1 MSEYILNFDGSISKN
16 PGGIAA
22 CGYVIKKDGVKYDSD
37 AYVIGEGPY
46 SNNYAEFYGAY
57 LGLQYIY
64 FIAQPNDKIFIR
76 GDSQLAINV
85 LAGKW
90 KSDSLKLYYPAYE
103 KADNMT
109 KLLRKMGCYVDFS
122 WVPRKMNQEAD
133 ELSKYDRK

>member
-16 PGGIAA
+16 PGGFAA
-22 CGYVIKKDGVKYDSD
+22 CGYVLKKNGVVVKEE
-37 AYVIGEGPY
+37 AYKIGEGPF

-57 LGLQYIY
+57 LGLQYVT
-64 FIAQPNDKIFIR
+64 QLVEPKDKIFIR

-103 KADNMT
+103 KADSMT

-122 WVPRKMNQEAD
+122 WIPRKMNQEAD

>member
-1 MSEYILNFDGSISKN
+1 MSEYVLNFDGSISKN
-16 PGGIAA
+16 PGGFAA
-22 CGYVIKKDGVKYDSD
+22 CGYVLKKNGVIIDQE
-37 AYVIGEGPY
+37 AYKIGEGPF

-57 LGLQYIY
+57 LGLQE
-64 FIAQPNDKIFIR
+64 ARWLVEPKDKIFVR

-85 LAGKW
+85 LAGRW

-103 KADNMT
+103 KADNIT